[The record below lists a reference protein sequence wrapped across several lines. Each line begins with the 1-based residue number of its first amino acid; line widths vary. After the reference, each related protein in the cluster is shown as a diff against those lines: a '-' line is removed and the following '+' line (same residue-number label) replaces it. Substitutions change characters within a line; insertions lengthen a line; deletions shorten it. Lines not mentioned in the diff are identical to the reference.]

1 MENQTVEKW
10 TAEQVAVFM
19 RMYPDDQQNRLSIAS
34 RLAEEF
40 PAILADIGEEKARTV
55 ELWLISQGLRVQEQ
69 RQETR
74 RESWVEVVRLL
85 WLLLRR
91 VKWQEVNPKE
101 VLRVVVWRMMKVK
114 A

>member
-19 RMYPDDQQNRLSIAS
+19 RMYPDNTQNRLSIAS

-40 PAILADIGEEKARTV
+40 PAILADIGEEKARTA
-55 ELWLISQGLRVQEQ
+55 ELWLISQGLLVQEQ
-69 RQETR
+69 QQETR
-74 RESWVEVVRLL
+74 RESWVEVVRLV

-91 VKWQEVNPKE
+91 VKWREVNPKE
-101 VLRVVVWRMMKVK
+101 VLRAVVWWVMGVR
-114 A
+114 